1 MVIVLPSTAAVSEQD
16 RFRAHS
22 VMMTHTHGKEK
33 EHTKR
38 RQAQVQVSKEF
49 KFY

>member
-22 VMMTHTHGKEK
+22 VMMTHTHTE
-33 EHTKR
+33 KR
-38 RQAQVQVSKEF
+38 RNTQRGDRHRF
-49 KFY
+49 R